1 MNRYSK
7 VTLTI
12 VSLFI
17 SSSIYAH
24 SSTPNP
30 MLVEAGKRLF
40 NSFCIYCHGID
51 GSGTNAPAA
60 NLSGVPTGDLSNKA
74 YMSLLTDKEIIN
86 RVAYGEEKY
95 PYLQMPGWRSNLN
108 GEKITAIV
116 AYVRTLAVDQG
127 PLQGPT
133 PTERLK
139 RFQNDPLERGRI
151 HFLRYCSGCHGK
163 KGDGKGWMAAKAL
176 NKPIAIGSAKIAPTL
191 TFDSVKAYVTNI
203 NRWDKSYMPVFSE
216 EEILPKLADII
227 AYIKTLP
234 KQYSK

>member
-1 MNRYSK
+1 MNGYAK
-7 VTLTI
+7 TILTI
-12 VSLFI
+12 ISLFV
-17 SSSIYAH
+17 SSALYAQ
-24 SSTPNP
+24 SSASNP

-40 NSFCIYCHGID
+40 NSFCIYCHGVD
-51 GSGTNAPAA
+51 GSGTNAPAS

-74 YMSLLTDKEIIN
+74 YMSLLTDEEIID
-86 RVAYGEEKY
+86 RVAYGEERY

-108 GEKITAIV
+108 DGKITAIV

-127 PLQGPT
+127 PLKGPS
-133 PTERLK
+133 PSERLK
-139 RFQNDPLERGRI
+139 HFINDPLERGRI

-176 NKPIAIGSAKIAPTL
+176 SKPVAIGSPEIAATL
-191 TFDSVKAYVTNI
+191 TYKSVKAYVTNI

-216 EEILPKLADII
+216 DEILPKLADII

-234 KQYSK
+234 EQLK